1 MFDFFSYLAFKEVY
15 VTTNRIQ
22 RTVRMC
28 VLSTFL
34 ALVAFSLLVFGSA
47 SAHALTHATSVTQTT
62 STTTATVVR
71 IVVNTQG
78 QIVFSPHAITVASG
92 APVRIVNKTPFTK
105 FLVVNGQLFHL
116 LPGAALRIN
125 PTQSEVV
132 SICGGGGTLTI
143 TVV

>member
-1 MFDFFSYLAFKEVY
+1 

-28 VLSTFL
+28 VLSTFFAL
-34 ALVAFSLLVFGSA
+34 AAFSFLAFGSA
-47 SAHALTHATSVTQTT
+47 GALTHPTSVAQTT

-71 IVVNTQG
+71 LIVNSQG
-78 QIVFSPHAITVASG
+78 AIVFSPHAITVTSG
-92 APVRIVNKTPFTK
+92 APVRIVNKTPFAR
-105 FLVVNGQLFHL
+105 FLVVNGQLFRL
-116 LPGAALRIN
+116 LSGAALRIN

-132 SICGGGGTLTI
+132 TICGGGGTLTI

>member
-1 MFDFFSYLAFKEVY
+1 MFDFLSYLALKEVY

-22 RTVRMC
+22 RAVRMC
-28 VLSTFL
+28 VLSTLL
-34 ALVAFSLLVFGSA
+34 ALAALSFLVFGSA
-47 SAHALTHATSVTQTT
+47 SAHALTHPTSVTQTT
-62 STTTATVVR
+62 STTTATVSR
-71 IVVNTQG
+71 IIINTQG
-78 QIVFSPHAITVASG
+78 QTVFSPNAITVTSG

-105 FLVVNGQLFHL
+105 FLVVSGRLFAL
-116 LPGAALRIN
+116 ASGTALRIN

>member
-1 MFDFFSYLAFKEVY
+1 VP
-15 VTTNRIQ
+15 TNRSQ

-34 ALVAFSLLVFGSA
+34 ALAAFSFFAFGSA
-47 SAHALTHATSVTQTT
+47 GALTHPTSVAQTT
-62 STTTATVVR
+62 STTTAVVVR
-71 IVVNTQG
+71 LIVNQQG
-78 QIVFSPHAITVASG
+78 AIVFSPHAITITSG
-92 APVRIVNKTPFTK
+92 TPVRIVNKTPYGR

-116 LPGAALRIN
+116 LPGAALRIT
-125 PTQSEVV
+125 PTQSEIV

>member
-1 MFDFFSYLAFKEVY
+1 MSDFFSYLAFKEVY

-34 ALVAFSLLVFGSA
+34 ALAAFSFLAFGSA
-47 SAHALTHATSVTQTT
+47 GALTHPTSVAQTT

-71 IVVNTQG
+71 LIVNQQG
-78 QIVFSPHAITVASG
+78 AIVFSPNAITITSG
-92 APVRIVNKTPFTK
+92 TPVRIVNKTPYAR
-105 FLVVNGQLFHL
+105 FLVVNGRLFRL
-116 LPGAALRIN
+116 LSGAALRIT

>member
-1 MFDFFSYLAFKEVY
+1 VP
-15 VTTNRIQ
+15 TNRSQ

-34 ALVAFSLLVFGSA
+34 ALAAFSFFAFGSA
-47 SAHALTHATSVTQTT
+47 GALTHPTSVAQTT
-62 STTTATVVR
+62 STTTAVVVR
-71 IVVNTQG
+71 LIVNQQG
-78 QIVFSPHAITVASG
+78 AIVFSPHAITITSG
-92 APVRIVNKTPFTK
+92 TPVRIVNKTPYSR

-116 LPGAALRIN
+116 LPGAALRIT
-125 PTQSEVV
+125 PTLSEIV

>member
-71 IVVNTQG
+71 LIVNSQG
-78 QIVFSPHAITVASG
+78 AIVFSPHAITITSG
-92 APVRIVNKTPFTK
+92 APVRIVNKTPYTR
-105 FLVVNGQLFHL
+105 FLVVNGQLFRL

>member
-1 MFDFFSYLAFKEVY
+1 VP
-15 VTTNRIQ
+15 TNRIQ

-34 ALVAFSLLVFGSA
+34 ALAAFSFFTFGSA
-47 SAHALTHATSVTQTT
+47 GALTHPTSVAQTT
-62 STTTATVVR
+62 STTTAVVVHL
-71 IVVNTQG
+71 IVNQQG
-78 QIVFSPHAITVASG
+78 AIVFSPHAITITSG
-92 APVRIVNKTPFTK
+92 TPVRIVNKTPYGR

-116 LPGAALRIN
+116 LPGAALRIT